1 MSPKVVIIKFSFLDR
16 AIISSMYEM
25 GVTHTGQ
32 PGPEIRLIFEGRIFL
47 IPFLNMA
54 TV

>member
-1 MSPKVVIIKFSFLDR
+1 I
-16 AIISSMYEM
+16 

-32 PGPEIRLIFEGRIFL
+32 PGPEIRLIFEGNIFL
-47 IPFLNMA
+47 MPFLNIA